1 MTLSLVDPTTA
12 PSTRRNADGD
22 VRGSDYAALSR
33 RVRQAGL
40 FEPTPG
46 FYIGLSTV
54 LLGLFVAGW
63 TAFALLG
70 DSWYQLLVAAGLAI
84 VGAQIAFLGHDIAH
98 RQVFRSRR
106 AAERAGALG
115 SLLIGLT
122 YGWWQDKHT
131 RHHANPNHLD
141 HDPDVGLGV
150 IAWTPEQAEAHR
162 GLGRFLVRW
171 QAYLFFP
178 LLLLEGIH
186 LHISSARAVITDRGT
201 PHRRLEGFFLAV
213 YALVHVGLPFL
224 VLSPLKAVLFVV
236 VLQGVF
242 GLYLGCSFAPNHKGM
257 PLLQPGEKLDY
268 LRRQVLTARNV
279 YGGRWLDVLF
289 GGLNFQI
296 EHHLF
301 PSVPRARLRQLR
313 PIVKEYCAERGVAYH
328 ETGLIASY
336 REALTH
342 LHHVGEQLRVG
353 VKASE
358 GAPAA

>member
-186 LHISSARAVITDRGT
+186 LHISSARAVITDRGI

-279 YGGRWLDVLF
+279 YGGPLAGCALRRPELPDRASSIPQRAAGTAAAAASDRQGVLR
-289 GGLNFQI
+289 
-296 EHHLF
+296 
-301 PSVPRARLRQLR
+301 RARRRLPRDRVDRLLS
-313 PIVKEYCAERGVAYH
+313 RGADPPPPR
-328 ETGLIASY
+328 G
-336 REALTH
+336 R
-342 LHHVGEQLRVG
+342 
-353 VKASE
+353 
-358 GAPAA
+358 AAARRR